1 MMNEIEEGTEVS
13 HTAFSG
19 LDKQRYNEDYAEQ
32 SPQDYDEEVNDENEN
47 ENESDNEATYATTG
61 YSYITSNIKWFV
73 IAIGST
79 AAFFGIGWGSGYGI
93 GDAIFWGGDN
103 NESSVSSAM
112 AADFTTSDNTGGK
125 SGKGEG
131 GAKSGKSTSVS
142 FYTLCVCA
150 HDMHIIFYIFCAY
163 DMHKI

>member
-19 LDKQRYNEDYAEQ
+19 LDEQRYNEDYAEQ
-32 SPQDYDEEVNDENEN
+32 SPQNYEEVNNEN
-47 ENESDNEATYATTG
+47 ESISDNEATYATTG
-61 YSYITSNIKWFV
+61 YSYITSNIKWFL
-73 IAIGST
+73 IAIGSG
-79 AAFFGIGWGSGYGI
+79 AVFLGIGWGSGYEI
-93 GDAIFWGGDN
+93 GDAIFDN

-112 AADFTTSDNTGGK
+112 AADFTTSDNNGGK

-142 FYTLCVCA
+142 YFFIHFVCT
-150 HDMHIIFYIFCAY
+150 
-163 DMHKI
+163 

>member
-19 LDKQRYNEDYAEQ
+19 LDEQRYNEDYAEQ
-32 SPQDYDEEVNDENEN
+32 SPQNYEEVNNEN
-47 ENESDNEATYATTG
+47 ESISDNEATYATTG
-61 YSYITSNIKWFV
+61 YSYITSNIKLFL
-73 IAIGST
+73 IAIGT
-79 AAFFGIGWGSGYGI
+79 FAVFLGIGWGSGYEI

-103 NESSVSSAM
+103 NESESSVSSAM
-112 AADFTTSDNTGGK
+112 AADFTTSDNNGGK

-142 FYTLCVCA
+142 YFFIHFVCT
-150 HDMHIIFYIFCAY
+150 
-163 DMHKI
+163 

>member
-1 MMNEIEEGTEVS
+1 MNEIEEGTEVS

-19 LDKQRYNEDYAEQ
+19 LDEQRYNEDYAEQ
-32 SPQDYDEEVNDENEN
+32 SPQDYDEEVNDENEGD
-47 ENESDNEATYATTG
+47 SDNEATYATTG
-61 YSYITSNIKWFV
+61 YSYITSNIKWFL
-73 IAIGST
+73 IAIGSG
-79 AAFFGIGWGSGYGI
+79 AVFLGIGWGSGYEI

-112 AADFTTSDNTGGK
+112 AADFSTSDNNGGK

-142 FYTLCVCA
+142 YFFIHFVCTWF
-150 HDMHIIFYIFCAY
+150 MHIILCVVVVR
-163 DMHKI
+163 KNP

>member
-1 MMNEIEEGTEVS
+1 MNEIEEGTEVS

-32 SPQDYDEEVNDENEN
+32 SPQDYDEVNNEN
-47 ENESDNEATYATTG
+47 ESISDNEATYATTG
-61 YSYITSNIKWFV
+61 YSYITSNIKWFL
-73 IAIGST
+73 IAIGSG
-79 AAFFGIGWGSGYGI
+79 AIFLGIGWGSGLGI

-112 AADFTTSDNTGGK
+112 AVDFSTSDNNGSK

-142 FYTLCVCA
+142 YFFILC
-150 HDMHIIFYIFCAY
+150 MHMICTFYIFVHMCTQNS
-163 DMHKI
+163 

>member
-1 MMNEIEEGTEVS
+1 MNEIEEGTEVS

-32 SPQDYDEEVNDENEN
+32 SPQNYDEEAKDENESI
-47 ENESDNEATYATTG
+47 SDNEATYATKG
-61 YSYITSNIKWFV
+61 YSYITSNIKWFL
-73 IAIGST
+73 IAIGSF
-79 AAFFGIGWGSGYGI
+79 AIFFGIGWGSGYEI
-93 GDAIFWGGDN
+93 GDAFFWGGDN
-103 NESSVSSAM
+103 NESSVSVSSAM

-142 FYTLCVCA
+142 HLFILCVHMIC
-150 HDMHIIFYIFCAY
+150 IF
-163 DMHKI
+163 

>member
-19 LDKQRYNEDYAEQ
+19 LDEQRYNEDYAEQ
-32 SPQDYDEEVNDENEN
+32 SPQDYEEVNNEN
-47 ENESDNEATYATTG
+47 ESISDNEATYATTG
-61 YSYITSNIKWFV
+61 YSYITSNIKWFL
-73 IAIGST
+73 IAIGSG
-79 AAFFGIGWGSGYGI
+79 AVFLGIGWGSGYEI
-93 GDAIFWGGDN
+93 GDAIFGDN

-112 AADFTTSDNTGGK
+112 AADFTTSDNNGGK

-142 FYTLCVCA
+142 YFFIHFVCT
-150 HDMHIIFYIFCAY
+150 
-163 DMHKI
+163 

>member
-1 MMNEIEEGTEVS
+1 MYVTISPIDLTMNETEEGTEVS

-19 LDKQRYNEDYAEQ
+19 LDEQRFNEDYAEQ
-32 SPQDYDEEVNDENEN
+32 LPQDYEEVNDENESVVGDN
-47 ENESDNEATYATTG
+47 NNEATYATKG

-73 IAIGST
+73 IAIGSF
-79 AAFFGIGWGSGYGI
+79 AVFLGIGWGSGYGI

-103 NESSVSSAM
+103 ESSVSSAM
-112 AADFTTSDNTGGK
+112 AADFSTSDNTGGK

-142 FYTLCVCA
+142 YFFILCVHMIC
-150 HDMHIIFYIFCAY
+150 IF
-163 DMHKI
+163 

>member
-1 MMNEIEEGTEVS
+1 MKMT
-13 HTAFSG
+13 
-19 LDKQRYNEDYAEQ
+19 
-32 SPQDYDEEVNDENEN
+32 
-47 ENESDNEATYATTG
+47 NESVIDNNNEATYATKG
-61 YSYITSNIKWFV
+61 YSYITSNIKWFL
-73 IAIGST
+73 IAIGSF
-79 AAFFGIGWGSGYGI
+79 AIFFGIGWGSGYEI

-142 FYTLCVCA
+142 HLFILC
-150 HDMHIIFYIFCAY
+150 IFVHMICTYFIFLCILC
-163 DMHKI
+163 MHKILTFHIVKIRQVFERVCRLHGGHLN

>member
-32 SPQDYDEEVNDENEN
+32 SPQD
-47 ENESDNEATYATTG
+47 ENESINDNEATYATIG
-61 YSYITSNIKWFV
+61 YSYITSNIKWFL
-73 IAIGST
+73 IAIGSF
-79 AAFFGIGWGSGYGI
+79 AAFFGLGWGSGYGI
-93 GDAIFWGGDN
+93 GDAIFYFRGGDN

-112 AADFTTSDNTGGK
+112 AADFTTSDNNGGK

-142 FYTLCVCA
+142 YFFIRFVCA
-150 HDMHIIFYIFCAY
+150 HDMHILIFVHMICT
-163 DMHKI
+163 K